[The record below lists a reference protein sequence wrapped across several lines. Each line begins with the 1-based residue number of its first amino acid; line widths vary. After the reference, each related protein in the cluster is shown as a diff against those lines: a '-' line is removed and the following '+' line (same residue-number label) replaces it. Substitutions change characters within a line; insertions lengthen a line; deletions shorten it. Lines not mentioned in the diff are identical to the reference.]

1 MEYKEFTGKTA
12 EEAIEAGL
20 NELGLSREEAD
31 IRILEEGK
39 KKLFGY
45 VKARVE
51 IAPKAAERASDEE
64 KASGQTE
71 SKTPDKNAAET
82 NLEVSNIHRDS
93 LGRTDGERAVEFLE
107 GLLELLKI
115 TACTELKR
123 EGEKIEIEVTAANT
137 KAIIGRHG
145 EMLDAIQT
153 VAGAVAN
160 TGREEYKRVVVD
172 CENYRENREATLQN
186 LAYKLAGKA
195 VRYAEKIKLEPMNP
209 YERRIIHAALS
220 GRQDVTTESEGKE
233 PYRYIVI
240 VPSNLRDPDAPAYS
254 AREER
259 SRGGFGNRGYHRG
272 YNIITG
278 ITTDTESRII
288 IGKAETETGI
298 ESPITA
304 AAGDPI
310 IRTESTE
317 SRTITTTGTRGRI
330 ISVAMRAER
339 IFRARRSLTISLVP
353 PTKSLRPTFSVPTS
367 ATARTKITAKNESR
381 TRTKKVALNSRPKVG
396 RSNCAENLQKTL
408 DFFGKC
414 DIIYLN

>member
-272 YNIITG
+272 YNG
-278 ITTDTESRII
+278 YNNGYNNGYRKPYNNREGRD
-288 IGKAETETGI
+288 
-298 ESPITA
+298 
-304 AAGDPI
+304 GDGYRKPYN
-310 IRTESTE
+310 
-317 SRTITTTGTRGRI
+317 RGGR
-330 ISVAMRAER
+330 RPER